1 MFWWAGELVS
11 QISADVKA
19 RWSLTSSQATVFM
32 CALVAMSFYWIR
44 KKHYETFLVSH
55 IVLSILML
63 VTMLM

>member
-1 MFWWAGELVS
+1 
-11 QISADVKA
+11 
-19 RWSLTSSQATVFM
+19 M